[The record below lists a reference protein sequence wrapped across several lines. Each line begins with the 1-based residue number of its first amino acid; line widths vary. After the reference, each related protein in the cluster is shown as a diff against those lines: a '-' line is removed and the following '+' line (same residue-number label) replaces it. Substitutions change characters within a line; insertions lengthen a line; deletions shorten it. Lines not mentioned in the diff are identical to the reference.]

1 MRSRAVLRR
10 LARRTAGGPP
20 AVQVGRRAQGAGYDE
35 RLVRAALELAVRTG
49 EAMLSLGSSAGDAS
63 AAVHRVA
70 RAFGVPC
77 QVDLTF
83 TAVLVSHDPGPD
95 GTPVTVLRVVE
106 TRTSDY
112 GRLTEV
118 LALAGDLT
126 ATPRPDPD
134 EPTEALAARLEQAH
148 ARLDEIVARPHPY
161 RRGLITLLLSVM
173 AAGVAVLLGGG
184 AGVAAVAGATTAV
197 IDRVLRR
204 LGRWGIPPFFL
215 QAAGAAV
222 ATTVAVAML
231 VLVPL
236 LPVERVTLPPSVV
249 VASGIVVLLAG
260 LSLVGAAEDA
270 INGFPV
276 TAVGRVF
283 EVLVLTL
290 GLVVG
295 IGAVLDVAQRAGVS
309 LDLVDVSA
317 DGGPLGLRVAA
328 AAVVS
333 GAWALASYAPPRVAA
348 VAAGAGATGML
359 AAAALGLL
367 GVGPAA
373 SGAGAALVVGLAAEL
388 LGGRLRVPPV
398 VTSVCGIVPLLPG
411 LAIYRGLFVLVDEG
425 GGGQG
430 GAILL
435 GAAMVAVGLAAGVTL
450 GGLLGRPLRSS
461 ARPLR
466 SGARRLVRPG
476 RRALEQP
483 TRYRRPWAVAARDEV
498 PKGPADPAEI

>member
-1 MRSRAVLRR
+1 M
-10 LARRTAGGPP
+10 
-20 AVQVGRRAQGAGYDE
+20 VQVGRRARGAGYDE
-35 RLVRAALELAVRTG
+35 RLVRSALELAVRSG
-49 EAMLSLGSSAGDAS
+49 EAMLSLGASAGDAS
-63 AAVHRVA
+63 TAVHRVA
-70 RAFGVPC
+70 RAFGVPS

-95 GTPVTVLRVVE
+95 GLPVTVLRVVE

-118 LALAGDLT
+118 VALVGELT
-126 ATPRPDPD
+126 ATPAPHPD
-134 EPTEALAARLEQAH
+134 EPPEELAARLEDAH

-161 RRGLITLLLSVM
+161 RRGLVTLLLSLM

-184 AGVAAVAGATTAV
+184 AGVAALAGATTAV

-215 QAAGAAV
+215 QAAGAAI
-222 ATTVAVAML
+222 ATAVAVGLL
-231 VLVPL
+231 VLVPM
-236 LPVERVTLPPSVV
+236 LPVGLATLPPSLV

-290 GLVVG
+290 GIVVG
-295 IGAVLDVAQRAGVS
+295 IGAVLDVAQRVGVT
-309 LDLVDVSA
+309 LDVVDVRA
-317 DGGPLGLRVAA
+317 DGVPPGVQALA

-333 GAWALASYAPPRVAA
+333 GAWALASYAPPRAALVAA
-348 VAAGAGATGML
+348 AGGGAAL
-359 AAAALGLL
+359 VVAAALGVL
-367 GVGPAA
+367 GVGPAVA
-373 SGAGAALVVGLAAEL
+373 AGGAALAVGFGAEL

-398 VTSVCGIVPLLPG
+398 VTSVCAIVPLLPG
-411 LAIYRGLFVLVDEG
+411 LAIYRGLFALVEEG
-425 GGGQG
+425 GRGTG

-435 GAAMVAVGLAAGVTL
+435 GAAMVALGLAAGVTL
-450 GGLLGRPLRSS
+450 GGLLGRPLRS
-461 ARPLR
+461 
-466 SGARRLVRPG
+466 GARRLVRPVRG
-476 RRALEQP
+476 
-483 TRYRRPWAVAARDEV
+483 TGVVSRYRRPWAVAARDEV
-498 PKGPADPAEI
+498 PEAGVVGDRV